1 MKTYELEFFED
12 AFKEWKKLGRDVRKQ
27 FARKLEERLVQPR
40 VASARL
46 SGMRDCYKIKLKSAG
61 YRLVYQVEDDKLI
74 VLVVAI
80 GRRERN
86 AVYKTAAG
94 RVAD

>member
-1 MKTYELEFFED
+1 MKTYEIEFLDD
-12 AFKEWKKLGRDVRKQ
+12 AFKEWKKLGPDVRKQ

-40 VASARL
+40 VVSARL